1 MFFSYH
7 SALSPQS
14 IRQNPLNIRFNN
26 VILLEG
32 RPFLLTAAGGGSR
45 INSSKPM
52 NSGEQLEGGES
63 AGAEALSVLKDASA
77 SSPAEPASLL
87 NTRICDLGLTI
98 EGSAVEKFV
107 QQLYREL
114 EQKKVTKFRPPCYL
128 TDEWGCP
135 SGEPTLGIAF
145 YQARTDL

>member
-1 MFFSYH
+1 MLFPSE
-7 SALSPQS
+7 A
-14 IRQNPLNIRFNN
+14 
-26 VILLEG
+26 

-63 AGAEALSVLKDASA
+63 AEAPSVLKDASA
-77 SSPAEPASLL
+77 SSPSEPLSLL

-114 EQKKVTKFRPPCYL
+114 EQKKITKFRPPCYL

-135 SGEPTLGIAF
+135 SGEPTIGIPF
-145 YQARTDL
+145 YLALPDK